1 MSDRDDP
8 GVAPGYVVARRVIL
22 SVGGISV
29 LAACTAQLGRT
40 ASVARAS
47 KLRSHPVTDSS
58 ASASRPGRVVPAH
71 PASTPT
77 GAPSHGAPGA
87 GTSGRH
93 AADGGPVYTV
103 HDGDK
108 AIALTIDDGPSAKYT
123 PQVLRLL
130 ARYKVHATFS
140 MIGMQVAAEPAIARE
155 VVAAGHLI
163 SNHTYRHLNLGS
175 LAAPAVQSEMDR
187 ATEAIHAATGVTPA
201 MFRAPYGV
209 WSATVLR
216 RCQQTG
222 MKPIDWSVDPR
233 DWSRPGVNAIVAN
246 IMRTTKTGSIIL
258 EHDGGGDRS
267 ETVAALGVVIPRLL
281 DHGYRFVTP
290 VSSEK

>member
-8 GVAPGYVVARRVIL
+8 GVAPGYVMARRVIL
-22 SVGGISV
+22 SVGGLSV
-29 LAACTAQLGRT
+29 LAACTAQLQHT
-40 ASVARAS
+40 VSVAQTS
-47 KLRSHPVTDSS
+47 NLRSHPATGS
-58 ASASRPGRVVPAH
+58 ASSASRPRRGVPAH
-71 PASTPT
+71 TTSTPAET
-77 GAPSHGAPGA
+77 PSHGASGTGHASDGA
-87 GTSGRH
+87 
-93 AADGGPVYTV
+93 PIYTV
-103 HDGDK
+103 HEGRK

-130 ARYKVHATFS
+130 ARYKVTATFS
-140 MIGMQVAAEPAIARE
+140 MIGIQVAGEPAIARE

-175 LAAPAVQSEMDR
+175 LAASAVQSEMDR
-187 ATEAIHAATGVTPA
+187 ATDAIHAATGVTPA

-222 MKPIDWSVDPR
+222 MMPIDWSVDPR
-233 DWSRPGVNAIVAN
+233 DWSRPGVNAIVTN
-246 IMRTTKTGSIIL
+246 IMRNTKTGSIIL

-281 DHGYRFVTP
+281 DHGYHFVTP
-290 VSSEK
+290 VSSKG